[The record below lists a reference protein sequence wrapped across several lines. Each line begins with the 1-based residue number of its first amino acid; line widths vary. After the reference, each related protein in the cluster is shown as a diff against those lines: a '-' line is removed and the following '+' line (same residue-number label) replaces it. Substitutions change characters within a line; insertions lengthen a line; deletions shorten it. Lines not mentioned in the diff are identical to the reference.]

1 MDDIKLLGRLDRVT
15 APPDFDRRVLARVA
29 ERRAT
34 AAQTRRATVFR
45 FSLAGATAAL
55 LVGFVVLNVF
65 VLRPSVSDDRAGAG
79 LAAGLFDQA
88 REVPVMETVNYGREI
103 RSASRE
109 PGAVYILE
117 QVSNTSNIPIKY

>member
-1 MDDIKLLGRLDRVT
+1 MDDNNLLGRLDRVT
-15 APPDFDRRVLARVA
+15 APPDFERSVLARVA
-29 ERRAT
+29 ERRAS
-34 AAQTRRATVFR
+34 AAQTHRAKVFR

-79 LAAGLFDQA
+79 VAAGLYDQA
-88 REVPVMETVNYGREI
+88 RAVPVMETVNYGREV

-117 QVSNTSNIPIKY
+117 QVSNTSNLPIKY